1 MAAANRHPNIHPAE
15 RLLTAAAG
23 LALLLLAAK
32 MPRARRPLVAM
43 STAVLLRS
51 LTGYC
56 PAYAAAATDGR
67 DTFGVKRLL
76 AN

>member
-1 MAAANRHPNIHPAE
+1 MAVANHPNIHPTE

-23 LALLLLAAK
+23 LGLLLLAAK

-67 DTFGVKRLL
+67 DTFGANRLL
-76 AN
+76 AH